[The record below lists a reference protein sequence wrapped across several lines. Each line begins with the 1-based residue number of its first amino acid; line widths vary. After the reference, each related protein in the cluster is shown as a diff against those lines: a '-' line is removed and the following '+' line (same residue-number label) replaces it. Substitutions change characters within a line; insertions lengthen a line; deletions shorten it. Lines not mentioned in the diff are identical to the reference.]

1 MNLIFSISGGLGKSI
16 LSTAVISALKKKHQ
30 DANIIVITAFPDV
43 FFNNPNVY
51 KVYSNDKLEY
61 FYRDNIDKKQVLTF
75 LQEPYLESSFI
86 NKENHLLE
94 TWFNLC
100 GLKYSGEK
108 PELFLTHR
116 ELSAYSKKY
125 LSVKPIFVIQSNGGA
140 EGQDLK
146 YSWAR
151 DIPVKTAQKIVDHF
165 ADEYTIYHIRRP
177 DQFSLNNTIP
187 INDNFRSICTL
198 IGMSNKR
205 LFIDSFAQHA
215 ASALSQK
222 SVVCWIVN
230 DSTQFGY
237 DNNINIQSNIPTV
250 KTDLRDSIFSKYNIL
265 GSPVEFPFN
274 NEEEI
279 FNVDN
284 IINALNNA

>member
-151 DIPVKTAQKIVDHF
+151 DLPIKTAQKIVDHF